1 MATDVIE
8 TYKFSETLANSE
20 KVVGTFVVDYSYGST
35 ASNGANA
42 PAAITILSE
51 NIASTGGISGT
62 NAYYDGT
69 FSQTNIAATDS
80 YLGLSGVQT
89 IGFSTTS
96 STGDVLNITF
106 TDAYAHGNS
115 GNNAEYVVPPGSGSN
130 TISIV
135 SGSETAGKTQ
145 TGSNAGTSSSTFS
158 SGTIICY
165 AKGTF
170 IATEDAAVPVER
182 LQEGDLVLTLSGD
195 LEPVKWIG
203 HRTVD
208 CKRHPDSNEANPV
221 RILKGAFSENQPS
234 RDLFLSPLH
243 SLYVNGIFVPAIDL
257 VNDLTIF
264 QEARSKITYYHVELA
279 SHNVIY
285 AEGMT
290 AETYL
295 DDNNRD
301 FFVTGADSEV
311 VQLDASMPQMTSDEI
326 WQNKGFAKVMREG
339 AEVEAIR
346 AQLLGRAA
354 LVLDKVEQKAA

>member
-1 MATDVIE
+1 MAIDVRE
-8 TYKFSETLANSE
+8 TYTFSETLINQE
-20 KVVGTFVVDYSYGST
+20 KVAGTFVVDYSYDST
-35 ASNGANA
+35 SASSPNNVK
-42 PAAITILSE
+42 IVSE
-51 NIASTGGISGT
+51 NIAASGGIG
-62 NAYYDGT
+62 NYDGV
-69 FSQTNIAATDS
+69 FNESNLSTN
-80 YLGLSGVQT
+80 LSGSSGVET
-89 IGFSTTS
+89 IGFTTTSTT
-96 STGDVLNITF
+96 GDRLDFTF
-106 TDAYAHGNS
+106 TDAYARGTGGS
-115 GNNAEYVVPPGSGSN
+115 TTVAAEYNGGATSGPDSFSILSSRERPGASLTGTATSN
-130 TISIV
+130 F
-135 SGSETAGKTQ
+135 
-145 TGSNAGTSSSTFS
+145 SSTFS
-158 SGTIICY
+158 SGSIICY
-165 AKGTF
+165 AKGTY
-170 IATEDAAVPVER
+170 IATENAAVPVER

-221 RILKGAFSENQPS
+221 RILKGAFSKNQPS

>member
-8 TYKFSETLANSE
+8 TYKFSETLANHE
-20 KVVGTFVVDYSYGST
+20 TVAGTFVVDYSYGST
-35 ASNGANA
+35 TDYSPANVK
-42 PAAITILSE
+42 IVSE
-51 NIASTGGISGT
+51 NIVATGGTGGQASFNAVFGQTELSTTSSGSSGIETIS
-62 NAYYDGT
+62 
-69 FSQTNIAATDS
+69 
-80 YLGLSGVQT
+80 
-89 IGFSTTS
+89 FSTTS
-96 STGDVLNITF
+96 TTGGDTLTFKF
-106 TDAYAHGNS
+106 TDAYARGTGGS
-115 GNNAEYVVPPGSGSN
+115 PTVAAEYIGGATSGSDVF
-130 TISIV
+130 TIKSSTEI
-135 SGSETAGKTQ
+135 
-145 TGSNAGTSSSTFS
+145 AGTATSTYS
-158 SGTIICY
+158 SGGSIICY
-165 AKGTF
+165 AKGTY
-170 IATEDAAVPVER
+170 IGTENAAVPVER

>member
-1 MATDVIE
+1 MGTDVLE
-8 TYKFSETLANSE
+8 TYTFSETLANQE
-20 KVVGTFVVDYSYGST
+20 KVAGTFVVDYSYDSTSASSPTNVKIAREDIT
-35 ASNGANA
+35 ASGGFGNYDGVFNET
-42 PAAITILSE
+42 TIS
-51 NIASTGGISGT
+51 ASASGT
-62 NAYYDGT
+62 
-69 FSQTNIAATDS
+69 
-80 YLGLSGVQT
+80 LGVET

-96 STGDVLNITF
+96 TTGDRLDFTF
-106 TDAYAHGNS
+106 TDAYARGT
-115 GNNAEYVVPPGSGSN
+115 GGGTTGAAEYNGGATSGPDSFGILSSRERAGASLTGTATSN
-130 TISIV
+130 SY
-135 SGSETAGKTQ
+135 
-145 TGSNAGTSSSTFS
+145 SSSYS
-158 SGTIICY
+158 SGGSIICY
-165 AKGTF
+165 AKGTY
-170 IATEDAAVPVER
+170 IVTENAAVPVER

>member
-1 MATDVIE
+1 M
-8 TYKFSETLANSE
+8 
-20 KVVGTFVVDYSYGST
+20 
-35 ASNGANA
+35 
-42 PAAITILSE
+42 
-51 NIASTGGISGT
+51 
-62 NAYYDGT
+62 
-69 FSQTNIAATDS
+69 
-80 YLGLSGVQT
+80 
-89 IGFSTTS
+89 
-96 STGDVLNITF
+96 
-106 TDAYAHGNS
+106 
-115 GNNAEYVVPPGSGSN
+115 
-130 TISIV
+130 
-135 SGSETAGKTQ
+135 
-145 TGSNAGTSSSTFS
+145 
-158 SGTIICY
+158 
-165 AKGTF
+165 
-170 IATEDAAVPVER
+170 
-182 LQEGDLVLTLSGD
+182 VLTLSGD

-354 LVLDKVEQKAA
+354 LVLDEVEQKAA

>member
-8 TYKFSETLANSE
+8 TYKFSETLRNNE
-20 KVVGTFVVDYSYGST
+20 KVAGTFVVDYSYDNST
-35 ASNGANA
+35 SVS
-42 PAAITILSE
+42 PATVKIVSE
-51 NIASTGGISGT
+51 NITASGGIG
-62 NAYYDGT
+62 NYDGVFT
-69 FSQTNIAATDS
+69 QTNIDA
-80 YLGLSGVQT
+80 GLSGSYTSGVET

-96 STGDVLNITF
+96 STGDRLNFTF
-106 TDAYAHGNS
+106 TDAYARGT
-115 GNNAEYVVPPGSGSN
+115 GVGTTVAAEYNGGATSGPDVF
-130 TISIV
+130 TIKSSTEI
-135 SGSETAGKTQ
+135 
-145 TGSNAGTSSSTFS
+145 AGTATSTYS
-158 SGTIICY
+158 SGGSIICY
-165 AKGTF
+165 AKGTY
-170 IATEDAAVPVER
+170 IGTENAAVPVER